1 MMHCPHSLSPLARKE
16 ELQKRPREA
25 EASRQ
30 TQADQPGNKRVTTH
44 TYTHSFTHTQLV
56 THSCMSC
63 TIILCAS
70 ALLFHRTK
78 TRSSKEATDQDD
90 VQQAAKEPENV
101 TGGDGISS
109 SEAAN
114 GEGDR
119 QQVAESGS
127 SLQASSETPMTPLE
141 TNQSACNAAS
151 DPLEPP
157 SSPRPPSPSRYMR
170 RLPPPPGFYLPREH
184 SYAQLCPLVWRKRY
198 DRAIDN
204 LEKALRLL
212 SAARR
217 RENRLRHAL
226 TRLQESRLK
235 STLSRLRDVGSRGKD
250 GRGGGTRGRPP
261 SWSTQRSGG
270 EGAGGGGGVG
280 ETHRPE
286 RGASLGSTEDSEAE
300 GATED
305 VEVRGE
311 EAGGWRGQGRARGGG
326 EREEDD
332 GGCCFYCGRGRNDEE
347 ASRDRVLRTTGM
359 DERDSEVSRR
369 RQVAKRGRGR
379 KPVETRNDREVRDTP
394 KECYLYYYQTSE
406 REEDGQVI
414 TLGLPQPQRDMAME
428 ACTDIHSHPLQPL
441 SVVHQQADSGCVQLH
456 SLTGTAF
463 PTTVTLQDSASTP
476 AIQLLT
482 SGSSLPQ
489 GLMLTDLVPNEGTT
503 MVEGQQEYW
512 VQHAAD
518 GSMVLLPVSSPEDGG
533 TVTIRGL
540 TEEMETRAIFVSDV
554 GFHSSQAED
563 REGIRVESD
572 AVSLRVSGP
581 SDKQGGLQS
590 NVKGVVLSGDV
601 KEKLKEHLEGFQL
614 QLSNEFND

>member
-1 MMHCPHSLSPLARKE
+1 MTG
-16 ELQKRPREA
+16 
-25 EASRQ
+25 EAS
-30 TQADQPGNKRVTTH
+30 H
-44 TYTHSFTHTQLV
+44 
-56 THSCMSC
+56 
-63 TIILCAS
+63 
-70 ALLFHRTK
+70 
-78 TRSSKEATDQDD
+78 
-90 VQQAAKEPENV
+90 
-101 TGGDGISS
+101 S

-114 GEGDR
+114 GEADR
-119 QQVAESGS
+119 QQVANTES
-127 SLQASSETPMTPLE
+127 SLQISSETPMTSLE
-141 TNQSACNAAS
+141 THQSACDMAS
-151 DPLEPP
+151 DAIHSP

-235 STLSRLRDVGSRGKD
+235 STLTRLREVGGRGKE

-261 SWSTQRSGG
+261 SWSTQRDGGG
-270 EGAGGGGGVG
+270 EGGGSGAG

-305 VEVRGE
+305 LDLRGE
-311 EAGGWRGQGRARGGG
+311 EAGGWTGKGRARGAG
-326 EREEDD
+326 EREDDD

-347 ASRDRVLRTTGM
+347 ASRDRVSRTTGM
-359 DERDSEVSRR
+359 DERDSEVRRR
-369 RQVAKRGRGR
+369 RQIAKRSRGR
-379 KPVETRNDREVRDTP
+379 KPVETRDDREIRDTP

-406 REEDGQVI
+406 KEEDGQVI
-414 TLGLPQPQRDMAME
+414 TLGLPQPQRDMVME
-428 ACTDIHSHPLQPL
+428 AVTDIHGHPLQPL
-441 SVVHQQADSGCVQLH
+441 PVVHQQAESGCMQVH
-456 SLTGTAF
+456 SLAGTAF

-489 GLMLTDLVPNEGTT
+489 GLMLTDLVPSEGTT
-503 MVEGQQEYW
+503 LVEGQQEYW
-512 VQHAAD
+512 VQHATD
-518 GSMVLLPVSSPEDGG
+518 GSMVLLPVSCPEDGG
-533 TVTIRGL
+533 MVTVRGL
-540 TEEMETRAIFVSDV
+540 TEEMETRTIFVSDM
-554 GFHSSQAED
+554 GFHSNQVED
-563 REGIRVESD
+563 REGIRVEGDSIGF
-572 AVSLRVSGP
+572 RVNGP
-581 SDKQGGLQS
+581 SDKQGSQS

-614 QLSNEFND
+614 QLSNEYND